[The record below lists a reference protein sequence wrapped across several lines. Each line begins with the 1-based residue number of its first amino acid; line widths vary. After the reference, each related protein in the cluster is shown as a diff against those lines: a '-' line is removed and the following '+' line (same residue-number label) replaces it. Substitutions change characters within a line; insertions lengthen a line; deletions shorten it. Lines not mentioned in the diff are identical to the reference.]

1 MSWPLLLLHCGSK
14 RAEPTVPARYNKA
27 QRNWSITALASAKLV
42 GRGDEI
48 AADQTAINAMREQLK
63 LLDTDGVVV
72 FGEHDEAPMLF
83 IGEKSALATVPV
95 LISRWVHLQVQH
107 SQQET
112 CLLL

>member
-27 QRNWSITALASAKLV
+27 QRNWSITALASAKLAS
-42 GRGDEI
+42 RGDEK
-48 AADQTAINAMREQLK
+48 AAINAMREQLK
-63 LLDTDGVVV
+63 PLHIAGVVV
-72 FGEHDEAPMLF
+72 FGERDEAPMLF
-83 IGEKSALATVPV
+83 IGEKSAQATVPV
-95 LISRWVHLQVQH
+95 LISRWVYLQVQH

>member
-14 RAEPTVPARYNKA
+14 RAEPTVPARYNKT
-27 QRNWSITALASAKLV
+27 QRNWSITALASAKLAS
-42 GRGDEI
+42 RGDEK
-48 AADQTAINAMREQLK
+48 AAINAMREHLK
-63 LLDTDGVVV
+63 PLHIAGVVV
-72 FGEHDEAPMLF
+72 FGERDEAPMLF
-83 IGEKSALATVPV
+83 IGEKSAQATVPV